1 VSLFRQTGAGEP
13 ATVVLPEAKH
23 VYDLRNRKYLGEVK
37 SFATEIIS
45 SRASFFALC
54 EDQAPAPAIAAQ
66 PASVAR
72 GEVAT
77 VSISVPGAD
86 RLHAFRVTAKAGS
99 SELDWLDQIVIAG
112 AEPVEIQVPV
122 AFNDPT
128 GEYQISALELFSNE
142 SFGATLR
149 VK

>member
-1 VSLFRQTGAGEP
+1 
-13 ATVVLPEAKH
+13 
-23 VYDLRNRKYLGEVK
+23 
-37 SFATEIIS
+37 
-45 SRASFFALC
+45 
-54 EDQAPAPAIAAQ
+54 
-66 PASVAR
+66 
-72 GEVAT
+72 
-77 VSISVPGAD
+77 VPGAD
-86 RLHAFRVTAKAGS
+86 RLHAFRLTAKAGS